1 MQQLRRTILAILR
14 WMDRHL
20 ITSMMIIGVIL
31 LIYIALFWPL
41 QVMDN

>member
-14 WMDRHL
+14 WMDRHF

-31 LIYIALFWPL
+31 LICIALFWPL
-41 QVMDN
+41 EVMDN